1 MDLYL
6 CLYLFC
12 KCNSV
17 RIGQNIQNDASLER
31 SVFAK
36 VVAYQFINFKWKPN
50 GSIEDCMHMHR
61 SIRVVYD
68 RSRLKRVKL
77 RANVRTQQ
85 LQTLVGVFG
94 QQCCSRL
101 HRAKSLTMI
110 KIEIHSVYFIQS
122 IQSIDFTAGLTWK
135 YIWIENPDRSQISQE
150 CDFLSR
156 HVLAVPS
163 LYLWAHI
170 RYRLFEIRMF
180 SRG

>member
-1 MDLYL
+1 
-6 CLYLFC
+6 
-12 KCNSV
+12 
-17 RIGQNIQNDASLER
+17 
-31 SVFAK
+31 
-36 VVAYQFINFKWKPN
+36 
-50 GSIEDCMHMHR
+50 MHR
-61 SIRVVYD
+61 WKDLSLLKLLLTNLLTLSESQMGPLRTVCICVVPYGSYTTVA
-68 RSRLKRVKL
+68 SRLKRVKL

-85 LQTLVGVFG
+85 LQTLVGAFG

-122 IQSIDFTAGLTWK
+122 FQSIDFTAGLTWK

-163 LYLWAHI
+163 VYLWAHI